1 MLHSFVKDFLNK
13 FYKLVNNAESVVII
27 GHLQPDADSIA
38 SSLLMCK
45 YISSKFPL
53 KNVVIAFESRN
64 NTEWPFGDLNHQII
78 WTEDVAEI
86 ANSKDLVIF
95 LDGNQY
101 SRFSRNPDK
110 FKLKNTV
117 CIDHHA
123 NTADTFDLAHI
134 DVKATSVSQQMIDI
148 FWPVAENPAQ
158 IKENTWLDE
167 YYANIGLFGI
177 LSDSGTFR
185 FVDAEKAEVFLTVHR
200 VLKAFNLN
208 ITEIDNHLN
217 TLKSEQLEFLGIL
230 ITRTK
235 FEKPETIAPFM
246 YTYTDLNDSKKY
258 SPDITKPASA
268 SYKFNYLKQVSGYN
282 WGFIIS
288 QNNQTDID
296 VSFRSQPDG
305 YDVNKIAM
313 KLNGGGHVRAAAAHI
328 PASSVNSF
336 DDVVKLIIQTV
347 KDIYHAN

>member
-64 NTEWPFGDLNHQII
+64 NTDWPFGDLNHQIT

-123 NTADTFDLAHI
+123 GVTEQYTLDYVDTN
-134 DVKATSVSQQMIDI
+134 VSS
-148 FWPVAENPAQ
+148 VAELLFNLFWDIELPTA
-158 IKENTWLDE
+158 WLDE
-167 YYANIGLFGI
+167 YYAKIGIFGI
-177 LSDSGTFR
+177 LSDTGSFR
-185 FVDAEKAEVFLTVHR
+185 FVYETGVKVFKTVYEVCSTFKISMNELT
-200 VLKAFNLN
+200 NY
-208 ITEIDNHLN
+208 LN
-217 TLKSEQLEFLGIL
+217 TFKQEQVEFLAIL
-230 ITRTK
+230 LSRTVYVK
-235 FEKPETIAPFM
+235 DQEVKP
-246 YTYTDLNDSKKY
+246 YTYTYFNSADTKKF
-258 SPDITKPASA
+258 SIDATKSA
-268 SYKFNYLKQVSGYN
+268 AAQYRYMYLKQVEGYD
-282 WGFIIS
+282 WGFIIT
-288 QNNQTDID
+288 QTNQQDID
-296 VSFRSQPDG
+296 ISFRSQPG
-305 YDVNKIAM
+305 SYDVKRIAER
-313 KLNGGGHVRAAAAHI
+313 LNGGGHTQSAAAHI